1 MEEKKIAVRKMQDYI
16 ETHLHESITIKQLS
30 NCCYLSPSYAAK
42 IFKELTSYTPYYY
55 IKACRLSEAAK
66 TLRDSDLKV
75 IEVALDFVFDSH
87 EGFTRAFSK
96 QFGVLPKS
104 YALRKPPIKWFLPYP
119 LTIKKEEDVT
129 MNQFIFTQVIE
140 RPKRKALIKRG
151 ITATEYFKYCE
162 EVGCDVWGILMSVK
176 EALYEPIGM
185 WLPDMLIKPSTSKY
199 VQGVE
204 VPLDYDNVIP
214 EGFELID
221 LPASQIMIFQGQPY
235 DDNDFESEIME
246 VMDAIKAFKPALYG
260 YEFYNKETPR
270 FQLEPRGERGYIEGR
285 PIRKL

>member
-1 MEEKKIAVRKMQDYI
+1 
-16 ETHLHESITIKQLS
+16 
-30 NCCYLSPSYAAK
+30 
-42 IFKELTSYTPYYY
+42 
-55 IKACRLSEAAK
+55 
-66 TLRDSDLKV
+66 
-75 IEVALDFVFDSH
+75 
-87 EGFTRAFSK
+87 
-96 QFGVLPKS
+96 
-104 YALRKPPIKWFLPYP
+104 
-119 LTIKKEEDVT
+119 
-129 MNQFIFTQVIE
+129 
-140 RPKRKALIKRG
+140 
-151 ITATEYFKYCE
+151 
-162 EVGCDVWGILMSVK
+162 
-176 EALYEPIGM
+176 M